1 MTMMHP
7 APFSLFD
14 PEESLYVIPENVWL
28 SGAGDYGKRILVL
41 QADDN
46 AAAGNHEFLQK
57 IMDAVH
63 ISLASDAFCCKL
75 EPMAPVRLFP
85 FSRDKH
91 PEKILVFGI
100 TPALLGLSVKDNLY
114 KPFYFYQSTWL
125 FSESLSILQPDKD
138 RKTKLWKALQGL
150 F

>member
-1 MTMMHP
+1 M
-7 APFSLFD
+7 
-14 PEESLYVIPENVWL
+14 
-28 SGAGDYGKRILVL
+28 
-41 QADDN
+41 
-46 AAAGNHEFLQK
+46 
-57 IMDAVH
+57 
-63 ISLASDAFCCKL
+63 AS
-75 EPMAPVRLFP
+75 VRLFP

-114 KPFYFYQSTWL
+114 QPFYFYQSTWL

>member
-1 MTMMHP
+1 MIHP
-7 APFSLFD
+7 ASFSPFDSD
-14 PEESLYVIPENVWL
+14 ESLYVIPENVWT
-28 SGAGDYGKRILVL
+28 SGVGDYGKRILIL
-41 QADDN
+41 QADDDLP
-46 AAAGNHEFLQK
+46 AENHEFLHK

-63 ISLASDAFCCKL
+63 ISLSSDAFCCKV
-75 EPMAPVRLFP
+75 EPMASVRLFP

-114 KPFYFYQSTWL
+114 QPFYFYQSTWL